1 MSGVGEHAGGDAAKV
16 ARIVHREQGAEV
28 HGVNIAAETGGCQR
42 GSEGVERSYGSA
54 SRLLTV
60 VLLEF
65 STKRRNII
73 YSCMLNFVA
82 APK

>member
-54 SRLLTV
+54 SRLA
-60 VLLEF
+60 EF